1 MPLNM
6 VKQRLALVIEGCRI
20 ALSIELLAAIVVA
33 SLGTPLES
41 DAGTALFVDGLSV
54 DGQEMSIPGATDN
67 ATNRLQL
74 SSGPH
79 RLVFDFGPPDETGPP
94 LRLRYRLEGFEST
107 WREAGGEMQL
117 SLAVLNAAGEVLG
130 LHISPLQGASAG
142 WTNDAAHWRFTQ
154 RRESVHLP
162 RGAESLRVV
171 FSSGNWDTKAGASHP
186 TVGLAMI
193 DECRVSVRTA
203 TNVASNIWP
212 NPSFEEGEQLD
223 LPTGL
228 PLGWQRG
235 ELGRSMAKILTL
247 TLPDHRHVLAL
258 DDDNPR
264 NGTEWRCELD
274 LRGLARGGD
283 DVVVDWQELFT
294 VGAAGGHDVEY
305 PYVPPGEY
313 VFRVE
318 GFTPTGEPAGC
329 EAALIVSIPQVFW
342 KRLPFLA
349 FSALGALTA
358 AALTAREIT
367 RRRMGRDLERLEIQR
382 TLERERA
389 RIARDMH
396 DDLGSGLTRMALLSR
411 SIRDT
416 VDPQSRAAEEL
427 DHIHQTSQ
435 ELTRSLD
442 EIVWAV
448 DPAHDSLDGIA
459 NYLGRFAQDFLATAG
474 LECRLDLPTQLPR
487 QPISADTRHNLFL
500 AFKEVLNNA
509 VRHSGA
515 REVNI
520 ALTVSKTE
528 FVLSIQDDGR
538 GFDPGSLP
546 AAGIAPGSMG
556 GHGIANLRNRLV
568 HLGGVAEIESGP
580 GGGTRVLLRVPLA
593 SSRE

>member
-1 MPLNM
+1 
-6 VKQRLALVIEGCRI
+6 
-20 ALSIELLAAIVVA
+20 
-33 SLGTPLES
+33 
-41 DAGTALFVDGLSV
+41 
-54 DGQEMSIPGATDN
+54 
-67 ATNRLQL
+67 
-74 SSGPH
+74 
-79 RLVFDFGPPDETGPP
+79 
-94 LRLRYRLEGFEST
+94 
-107 WREAGGEMQL
+107 
-117 SLAVLNAAGEVLG
+117 
-130 LHISPLQGASAG
+130 
-142 WTNDAAHWRFTQ
+142 
-154 RRESVHLP
+154 
-162 RGAESLRVV
+162 
-171 FSSGNWDTKAGASHP
+171 
-186 TVGLAMI
+186 
-193 DECRVSVRTA
+193 
-203 TNVASNIWP
+203 
-212 NPSFEEGEQLD
+212 
-223 LPTGL
+223 
-228 PLGWQRG
+228 
-235 ELGRSMAKILTL
+235 
-247 TLPDHRHVLAL
+247 
-258 DDDNPR
+258 
-264 NGTEWRCELD
+264 
-274 LRGLARGGD
+274 
-283 DVVVDWQELFT
+283 
-294 VGAAGGHDVEY
+294 
-305 PYVPPGEY
+305 
-313 VFRVE
+313 
-318 GFTPTGEPAGC
+318 
-329 EAALIVSIPQVFW
+329 
-342 KRLPFLA
+342 
-349 FSALGALTA
+349 
-358 AALTAREIT
+358 
-367 RRRMGRDLERLEIQR
+367 MGRDLERLEIQR

-546 AAGIAPGSMG
+546 AAGIAHGSMG